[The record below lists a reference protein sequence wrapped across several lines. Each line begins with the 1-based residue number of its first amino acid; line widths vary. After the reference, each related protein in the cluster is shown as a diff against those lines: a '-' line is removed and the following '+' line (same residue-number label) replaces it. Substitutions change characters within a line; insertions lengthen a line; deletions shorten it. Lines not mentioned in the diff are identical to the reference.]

1 MNQGLLVWERMVLES
16 LGQKEKAMQELSQDT
31 SISQPLLKNIIND
44 LVRRD
49 ILDEKLGIYKVKG
62 ELSFVN
68 ELVQE
73 EVKDVFTS
81 LVGLYFK
88 NKSQIK
94 LKKIFLTPAE
104 FDIFQ
109 MQLYSLEGFIEKISK
124 EKREI
129 RLCEQRVV
137 VWGHAPYAHLLEE
150 I

>member
-1 MNQGLLVWERMVLES
+1 MNQGLILWERMILES
-16 LGQKEKAMQELSQDT
+16 LAQKGKTMEELGQDT
-31 SISQPLLKNIIND
+31 SIATTLLKNILKD
-44 LVRRD
+44 LMHRN
-49 ILDEKLGIYKVKG
+49 ILDERAGVYKING
-62 ELSFVN
+62 ELSFGN

-81 LVGLYFK
+81 LVGLYYK
-88 NKSQIK
+88 NKSSIK

-104 FDIFQ
+104 FDIFK
-109 MQLYSLEGFIEKISK
+109 MQLYSLEGFLEKISK